1 MAASPKILL
10 VDDDQAFLDLYEEML
25 SRHLPSIPE
34 VRTASSGARALALLD
49 SEPFTMLCVDLNMP
63 KMDGLQ
69 VLSIARRKYPQLRLV
84 ALTAMR
90 DEQFRTRAYALGV
103 DQYWIKPESD
113 HEIGLFMESIESLL
127 THENQGGF
135 RGVQSKS
142 LVDIIQLECLSQSST
157 LLKITNG
164 HAEGRIWIHQGEV
177 IDAEA
182 GELTAESAFQ
192 RILSWKAGNFELL
205 PTDPNRTRTIFTSYQ
220 GLLLN
225 TAQAIDE
232 ATSQPLSDSH
242 VDGNAPPPPSRCAS
256 VLADLSQ
263 LEGIEFVLAIG
274 TEDKRRQEYW
284 GLENAAPLAEWTRE
298 ALESFGALGERL
310 RVGAV
315 QQIVGSSLHRK
326 ITVAPAGDTL
336 LCVGFASSFSPDQL
350 RDTMKDILSKWA
362 S

>member
-1 MAASPKILL
+1 MAALPKILL
-10 VDDDQAFLDLYEEML
+10 VDDDQAFLDLYQDML
-25 SRHLPSIPE
+25 TRHLPSMPE
-34 VRTASSGARALALLD
+34 VRLASSGARALALLE
-49 SEPFTMLCVDLNMP
+49 SEPFTMLCVDLSMP

-84 ALTAMR
+84 CLTAMR
-90 DEQFRTRAYALGV
+90 DEQFRARAYALGV

-113 HEIGLFMESIESLL
+113 HELALLMESLESLL
-127 THENQGGF
+127 TRENQGGF

-164 HAEGRIWIHQGEV
+164 HAEGKIWIHQGEV

-182 GELTAESAFQ
+182 GDITAEPAFA

-205 PTDPNRTRTIFTSYQ
+205 PADPQRVRTIFTSYQ

-225 TAQAIDE
+225 TVQAIDE
-232 ATSQPLSDSH
+232 ATSQDTCQNTGG
-242 VDGNAPPPPSRCAS
+242 DAPPAPSRSAA
-256 VLADLSQ
+256 LLTELSQ

-274 TEDKRRQEYW
+274 AEDKRQEYW
-284 GLENAAPLAEWTRE
+284 GLENAAPMAEWTCETLQRF
-298 ALESFGALGERL
+298 SALGEAL
-310 RVGAV
+310 HVGAV

-326 ITVAPAGDTL
+326 VTLAASGDSL
-336 LCVGFASSFSPDQL
+336 LCVGFALSFGADQL
-350 RDTMKDILSKWA
+350 RDTMKDILSTWA